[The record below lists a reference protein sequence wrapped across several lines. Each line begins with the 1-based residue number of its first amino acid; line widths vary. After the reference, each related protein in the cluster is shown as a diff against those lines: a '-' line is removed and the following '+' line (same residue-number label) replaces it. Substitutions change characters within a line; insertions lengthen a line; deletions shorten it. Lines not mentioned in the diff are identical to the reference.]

1 MRQLD
6 TLQGQQLASAMKRL
20 SDFLTLHCAKYRD
33 AVAKAKKAA
42 KAAKRKA
49 VKEEEEEEYDDD
61 EAMEEDKDEGSTPT
75 APADQPLQVNSM
87 CVCHASLRASPCC
100 AWA

>member
-42 KAAKRKA
+42 KAAKKKA
-49 VKEEEEEEYDDD
+49 VKEESEEEEEYDDD
-61 EAMEEDKDEGSTPT
+61 EAMEDEGSTPT

-87 CVCHASLRASPCC
+87 CVCHASLRAYPCC